1 MGNGLKFLSK
11 EEVTMKQG
19 TSLGSQL
26 GRWIILA
33 AMVALLGALLFTT
46 RPAGAQDN
54 GTIEFPENSDDPVI
68 TFSAGDPE
76 DDTPISWSMPT
87 TVPSP
92 LPAGFVDA
100 DFTNDAEDFD
110 ISQTGVLTF
119 DVNGDAD
126 TPDVSAPPDFEN
138 PVDSNTDNTYMV
150 VVQASDPEA
159 LGPAN
164 TYHKVVVEVTNV
176 DEDGKVTW
184 TIDHDPDTD
193 PVDTEA
199 DTPTL
204 LQFQPGD
211 MVWATVSD
219 GDISGADK
227 TVNNAIW
234 RWYRSP
240 TKSLTGGTLIEG
252 ATTRNYTV
260 QDRTG
265 SDDVGMYLR
274 AEASYT
280 DGSGPVVTASRVSDY
295 PIQAY
300 RTNNETPTFGAD
312 TSTARSMNE
321 GMKGMMVGAPV
332 TATDANGDVL
342 NYTISS
348 NVQVNALN
356 VFKIDQKTGQITTE
370 VALDFDTAQD
380 PDQASDFAGVAG
392 NATGDNIYLVRVRAT
407 DSSGAATDNDNTNTV
422 PDDMT
427 VIITLKNV
435 NEKPAFGAIDA
446 TTTPDANVLSQTI
459 AENATGDGLQ
469 VANYTASDTDA
480 NDTVLISLRG
490 EDMSMFQLADDSD
503 DTASA
508 AHILSFRTSPNY
520 EDPKDRDGDNVY
532 KVTVRA
538 SDRGNLYVEKFL
550 TVRVTNVDEA
560 PSFMANTPTS
570 YKFAENG
577 KEAVATFS
585 ATDPEGANITWS
597 VPAAPSP
604 LPTGFLADDFAD
616 QEDFDISATGVLTF
630 DVGGDTDAP
639 DASVSPDYEN
649 AGDADTDNTYNVVV
663 AAADADSGATGVQTG
678 YHKVTVMV
686 TEVAEDGKVTW
697 TVDHDGGG
705 ADTPTLVQFQDG
717 AVLEATAT
725 DGDENGAD
733 KDISARADWQWYKS
747 SSSSSCG
754 TDALASADGAQST
767 TYTVQAEDR
776 GNYLCAKA
784 TYTIGGISYSA
795 YKVSDY
801 KVGRDLSTNN
811 ANPTFGPDTST
822 TRMVYEGK
830 KGMMVGDPVIATDAD
845 SAASLG
851 DQLNY
856 TLVTNP
862 TVTVGGATLNVFE
875 IDQETGQITTNV
887 DLDYDPPTVG
897 GATPTRSYTVTVR
910 ATDSAGAATDD
921 GSVANTVPNDM
932 EVTIALKNVNEKP
945 TFTLPTAAN
954 LRTAI
959 DVPEGN
965 TVLWSADAATN
976 AFSAGS
982 ADNVTYAAADL
993 DDGDTAILVLDGP
1006 DKDLFELSATATEG
1020 NFILSFTNA
1029 GKPDYENPMDDGQ
1042 DNRYNVIVRAT
1053 DGTLNADRMIAV
1065 NVTDENEGPDLTR
1078 GGVNISGPTS
1088 REYAEGGTDT
1098 VATYTARGSEAD
1110 SAAWTVEGTDAGAFD
1125 IGVSSGELTF
1135 SPSPDFENPTDEGR
1149 DNEYNVTVVA
1159 TSGEHMDTHDVTVT
1173 VTNVD
1178 EDGTV
1183 TLMPASPVA
1192 GNAVTAELSDPD
1204 GGETN
1209 ITWQWSSSAD
1219 GMAGTFTDI
1228 AGATTASY
1236 TPAAPMYLMAMATYE
1251 DVHGSQSATSDSVGV
1266 MDLTVSGSDAVDYA
1280 ENGTGDVAAYTA
1292 NASGAAW
1299 TLSGADMDDL
1309 SISSTGVLTF
1319 DASPDYEAP
1328 TDADTNN
1335 VYMVTV
1341 MAAVGNATATMD
1353 VAVTVTNVDEGPVQR
1368 YDADDNGTIDTT
1380 ELFNA
1385 VDAFFAGQIPI
1396 DDLFEVI
1403 DAYFG

>member
-1 MGNGLKFLSK
+1 
-11 EEVTMKQG
+11 MKQG

-87 TVPSP
+87 TAPSP
-92 LPAGFVDA
+92 LPTGFVDA
-100 DFTNDAEDFD
+100 DFTANDAADFD
-110 ISQTGVLTF
+110 ISPAGVLRF

-126 TPDVSAPPDFEN
+126 VPDVKAPPDFEN
-138 PVDSNTDNTYMV
+138 PVDSDTDNTYMV

-159 LGPAN
+159 LGPEN

-184 TIDHDPDTD
+184 TIDHTPDTD
-193 PVDTEA
+193 PVDTEV

-211 MVWATVSD
+211 IVWATVED
-219 GDISGADK
+219 GDISGPTK

-234 RWYRSP
+234 RWYRSS

-312 TSTARSMNE
+312 TSTARSVNE
-321 GMKGMMVGAPV
+321 GMKGMTVGAPV

-342 NYTISS
+342 NYTIST
-348 NVQVNALN
+348 NVQINTQD

-370 VALDFDTAQD
+370 VTLDFDTAQD
-380 PDQASDFAGVAG
+380 TDQAGDFTGVTGGA
-392 NATGDNIYLVRVRAT
+392 AGDNIYLVRVRAT
-407 DSSGAATDNDNTNTV
+407 DSSGTATDNVAANTV

-435 NEKPAFGAIDA
+435 NEKPAFGSIDA
-446 TTTPDANVLSQTI
+446 AATPNANVLSQTI
-459 AENATGDGLQ
+459 AENATGDSLQ

-490 EDMSMFQLADDSD
+490 EDMGMFQLADDSD
-503 DTASA
+503 NTESA

-560 PSFMANTPTS
+560 PSIMNGTPTS
-570 YKFAENG
+570 YTFVENG

-597 VPAAPSP
+597 VPATAPGT
-604 LPTGFLADDFAD
+604 LPSGIVAGDFAD

-630 DVGGDTDAP
+630 DVGGDADDDDTP
-639 DASVSPDYEN
+639 SVSPDYEN
-649 AGDADTDNTYNVVV
+649 AGDTDADNTYNVVV
-663 AAADADSGATGVQTG
+663 AAADSGATDVQTG

-686 TEVAEDGKVTW
+686 TEVREDGKVTW
-697 TVDHDGGG
+697 TVDHNADNT

-717 AVLEATAT
+717 AILVASVT
-725 DGDENGAD
+725 DGDASGAD
-733 KDISARADWQWYKS
+733 KDLSAGADWQWYKS

-754 TDALASADGAQST
+754 TDALSSANGAQST
-767 TYTVQAEDR
+767 TYTVQADDR

-856 TLVTNP
+856 TLVTSP
-862 TVTVGGATLNVFE
+862 TVTVGTATLNVFE

-887 DLDYDPPTVG
+887 DLDYDPPITDPT
-897 GATPTRSYTVTVR
+897 ATPTRSYTVTVR

-921 GSVANTVPNDM
+921 GTATNTVPNDM
-932 EVTIALKNVNEKP
+932 EVTISLKNVNEKP

-982 ADNVTYAAADL
+982 ADNVTYAATDL

-1006 DKDLFELSATATEG
+1006 DKDLFQLSATGTAG
-1020 NFILSFTNA
+1020 NFLLSFTDA
-1029 GKPDYENPMDDGQ
+1029 GKPDYENPMDDGG
-1042 DNRYNVIVRAT
+1042 DNRYNVTVRAT

-1065 NVTDENEGPDLTR
+1065 NITDENEGPDLTR
-1078 GGVNISGPTS
+1078 GGVAISGPSST
-1088 REYAEGGTDT
+1088 EYAEGGMDA

-1110 SAAWTVEGTDAGAFD
+1110 SAVWSLEGDDAGAFD
-1125 IGVSSGELTF
+1125 ISGGELSF
-1135 SPSPDFENPTDEGR
+1135 SASPDFENPTDVGA
-1149 DNEYNVTVVA
+1149 DNVYNVTVVA
-1159 TSGEHMDTHDVTVT
+1159 TAGEHMDTHDVAVT
-1173 VTNVD
+1173 VTNMN
-1178 EDGTV
+1178 EDGAV
-1183 TLMPASPVA
+1183 TLMPETPVA

-1204 GGETN
+1204 APDGVMGTVS
-1209 ITWQWSSSAD
+1209 WQWSSSAD

-1228 AGATTASY
+1228 DGADAASY
-1236 TPAAPMYLMAMATYE
+1236 TPDAPMYLMAMATYE
-1251 DVHGSQSATSDSVGV
+1251 DVHGSQSATSDPIGV
-1266 MDLTVSGSDAVDYA
+1266 MDLMVSGMAAVNYA
-1280 ENGTGDVAAYTA
+1280 ENGTGDVAEYGT
-1292 NASGAAW
+1292 NASSSAAW
-1299 TLSGADMDDL
+1299 TLSGDDMDDL
-1309 SISSTGVLTF
+1309 SISNSGVLTF
-1319 DASPDYEAP
+1319 NASPDYEAP

-1353 VAVTVTNVDEGPVQR
+1353 VAVTVTDVAESVVEE
-1368 YDADDNGTIDTT
+1368 YDTDGTPGIQID

-1385 VDAFFAGQIPI
+1385 IDVYFAGGELSL
-1396 DDLFEVI
+1396 DELFEII
-1403 DAYFG
+1403 DAYFTG